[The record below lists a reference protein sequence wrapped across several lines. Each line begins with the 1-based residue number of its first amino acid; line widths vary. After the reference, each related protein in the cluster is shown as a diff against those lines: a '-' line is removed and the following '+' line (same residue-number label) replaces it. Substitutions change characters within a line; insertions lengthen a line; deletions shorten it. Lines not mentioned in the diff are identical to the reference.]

1 MMGPACELAS
11 DSSGFV
17 TNWAS
22 GSFASCPAWYRKLMF
37 QRKVPSSSSQSTDF
51 LKAVE
56 EAILYDFG
64 CNGAC
69 DVVGHKPNHDS
80 TASRHFDKARL
91 DTTKFVL
98 FCPSYVDLGNSSLIV
113 FLDYASRSNIVGY
126 VRRSGINQ
134 TVEIGFKLLL
144 ICSVLAAGPWWF
156 PGYAVYNLQW
166 RANGVRLLVVEFVEP
181 QEVQMQIEAPPPADH
196 KKGLYWS
203 LFVNANRLVVGDYGW

>member
-22 GSFASCPAWYRKLMF
+22 GSFDSCPAWF
-37 QRKVPSSSSQSTDF
+37 QRKVPLSSSESTDF

-98 FCPSYVDLGNSSLIV
+98 FCPSYVDIGNSSLIV

-134 TVEIGFKLLL
+134 TVEIGW
-144 ICSVLAAGPWWF
+144 SVVVSL
-156 PGYAVYNLQW
+156 YAVYNLQW
-166 RANGVRLLVVEFVEP
+166 RANGGRLLVVEFVEP

-203 LFVNANRLVVGDYGW
+203 LFVNAKRLVVGDYGW